1 MSAVA
6 ESNDPDHTLNTL
18 TDLIRIVGE
27 TRSDVKVIDRKVDCN
42 QQENRERFDR
52 LEQKLDSSIDQLEHK
67 LDSSVDRLDSRIDKL
82 EHKLDSRIDKL
93 EHKLDSRIDKL
104 ELLIRQLHTN
114 ANN

>member
-52 LEQKLDSSIDQLEHK
+52 LEQKLDSS
-67 LDSSVDRLDSRIDKL
+67 VDRLDSRIDQL

-104 ELLIRQLHTN
+104 ELLIRQLHPN